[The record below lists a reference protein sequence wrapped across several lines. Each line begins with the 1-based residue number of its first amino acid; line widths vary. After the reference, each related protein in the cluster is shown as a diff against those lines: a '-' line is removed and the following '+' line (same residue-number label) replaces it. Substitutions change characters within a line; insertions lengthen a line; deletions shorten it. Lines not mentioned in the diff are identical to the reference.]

1 MEGLR
6 PGDVLLV
13 PARKPGGA
21 RTTEKVAVLSTSQ
34 RKKGDLSLRAITTSR
49 RLISLGVNNFQSP
62 PVVVARLELPAPF
75 APKNRDFQRRVALSL
90 AAADS
95 GPPGPA
101 NRAERRALRAADGL
115 AVASCPDIGRHLR
128 ADARAERLARQVERL
143 ERQVKG
149 RTDSLARQ
157 FDKVLQLL
165 ERWGYVRGW
174 SLTPAGARLARI
186 YHPQDLLVAESAERA
201 LLDGLAP
208 AEIAGAASVFT
219 YEARG
224 PLAAEAAAPRLPN
237 RRLEERWHRNE
248 AVARELNADEEALGL
263 PLTRPPDSGFVT
275 LAHGWAKGKDLATLL
290 APAEEALGTRS
301 VAISAGDFVR
311 NVKQLTDLLRQ
322 LGEVLPDEG
331 SAESAR
337 RAAEA
342 LFRGLVAASSVIPAP
357 DTGNGTGTGTGTG
370 T

>member
-1 MEGLR
+1 M
-6 PGDVLLV
+6 
-13 PARKPGGA
+13 
-21 RTTEKVAVLSTSQ
+21 
-34 RKKGDLSLRAITTSR
+34 
-49 RLISLGVNNFQSP
+49 
-62 PVVVARLELPAPF
+62 
-75 APKNRDFQRRVALSL
+75 
-90 AAADS
+90 
-95 GPPGPA
+95 
-101 NRAERRALRAADGL
+101 
-115 AVASCPDIGRHLR
+115 
-128 ADARAERLARQVERL
+128 
-143 ERQVKG
+143 
-149 RTDSLARQ
+149 
-157 FDKVLQLL
+157 
-165 ERWGYVRGW
+165 
-174 SLTPAGARLARI
+174 TPAGARLARI

-201 LLDGLAP
+201 VLDGLAP

-237 RRLEERWHRNE
+237 RRLEERWHRTE

-263 PLTRPPDSGFVT
+263 PVTRPPDSGFVT

-290 APAEEALGTRS
+290 APDEEALGTRS

-342 LFRGLVAASSVIPAP
+342 LFRGVVAASSVVPAA
-357 DTGNGTGTGTGTG
+357 DTGTD
-370 T
+370 